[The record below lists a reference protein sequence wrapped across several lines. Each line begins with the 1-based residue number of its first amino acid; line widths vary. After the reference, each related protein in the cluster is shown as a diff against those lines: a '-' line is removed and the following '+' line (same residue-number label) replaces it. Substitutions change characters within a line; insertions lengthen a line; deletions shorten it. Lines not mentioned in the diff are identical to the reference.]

1 MKNKFFY
8 LVVAMIVALPMSFA
22 DENEPEVEIQLFEVV
37 GAGYIGGDDPLGN
50 PGEGDYD
57 PPQPNQFRATITGHT
72 LSVRVFNNHTTY
84 MLVRDDSNNIVCSR
98 QFVGYTSEQLS
109 SGSYSLELISIGVSY
124 LGDFEVE

>member
-1 MKNKFFY
+1 MRNKFFY

-37 GAGYIGGDDPLGN
+37 GAGFIGGESPLGG
-50 PGEGDYD
+50 PFDEGHI
-57 PPQPNQFRATITGHT
+57 PPQPTDFHATITGHT
-72 LSVRVFNNHTTY
+72 LSVRVFNTHTTY

-124 LGDFEVE
+124 LGEFDVE